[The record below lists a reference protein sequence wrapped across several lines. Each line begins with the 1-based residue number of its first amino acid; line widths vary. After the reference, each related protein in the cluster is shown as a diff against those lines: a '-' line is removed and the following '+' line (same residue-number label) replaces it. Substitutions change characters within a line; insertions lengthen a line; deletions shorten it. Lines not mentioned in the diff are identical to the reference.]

1 MRTEKIRG
9 RGVDR
14 LLDVF
19 DEMERGDQPMTVLDL
34 ARRLGAPK
42 STIYLLVDLLVERE
56 YLEPLTNGRYQL
68 GPRFGRL
75 GLAYG
80 RHASFAIIARKALVE
95 LANRTKVIAEL
106 VVVDNW
112 IQFVPLAAVA
122 ESNPYLR
129 SSEGARFPLPHTA
142 SARFLLRDVPREAI
156 LQNIPAA
163 HYDLP
168 NGEHTS
174 CEQFIADIEAARHRE
189 TYSTRGLVDPHL
201 SCIAVPLLDPDGNCI
216 AALSLVMPLT
226 ELDFREGELSVMLL
240 ETAQSLTSQLKVV
253 PFKLG

>member
-1 MRTEKIRG
+1 MKTEKIRG

-19 DEMERGDQPMTVLDL
+19 DEMEHSDQPITVSDL

-42 STIYLLVDLLVERE
+42 STVYLLVDLLAERE
-56 YLEPLTNGRYQL
+56 YLEALPSGRYQL

-75 GLAYG
+75 GMAYG
-80 RHASFAIIARKALVE
+80 RHASFATIARKALSD
-95 LANRTKVIAEL
+95 LASRSRVIAEL
-106 VVVDNW
+106 VVVDSW
-112 IQFVPLAAVA
+112 LQFVPLAAVD

-142 SARFLLRDVPREAI
+142 SARFLLRDVSREAL

-163 HYDLP
+163 HYVLP
-168 NGEHTS
+168 NGEQIS
-174 CEQFIADIEAARHRE
+174 RDWFIADIQAARGRDS
-189 TYSTRGLVDPHL
+189 YSTRGIVDPHL
-201 SCIAVPLLDPDGNCI
+201 SCIAVPLLDADARCV

-226 ELDFREGELSVMLL
+226 ELDSREPELTAMLL
-240 ETAQSLTSQLKVV
+240 ETAVSLTEQLRVV